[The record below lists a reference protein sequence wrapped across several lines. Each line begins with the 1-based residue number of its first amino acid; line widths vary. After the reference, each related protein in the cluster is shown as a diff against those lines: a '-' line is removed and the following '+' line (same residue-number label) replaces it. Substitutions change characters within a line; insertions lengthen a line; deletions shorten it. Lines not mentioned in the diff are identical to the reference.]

1 MTIAA
6 ILEGQRGQ
14 LVSVPEDMTLGD
26 VVALLAERRIGAV
39 PVMRGSAVVG
49 ILSER
54 DVVYGLAR
62 EGADLLARTA
72 GAVMTAPV
80 IHAEPAMTALQ
91 GLSLMTERRI
101 RHLPVIDRGEI
112 VGIVSIGDLVK
123 HRIRAI
129 ETEAETMRAYIQA
142 T

>member
-6 ILEGQRGQ
+6 ILEGQRGPP
-14 LVSVPEDMTLGD
+14 VSVPEDLKVRD

-39 PVMRGSAVVG
+39 PVLRGTAVVG

-54 DVVYGLAR
+54 DIVYGIAR
-62 EGADLLARTA
+62 EGADLLERTA
-72 GAVMTAPV
+72 GEVMTAPV

-101 RHLPVIDRGEI
+101 RHLPVIAGGEM

-129 ETEAETMRAYIQA
+129 EIEAETMRAYIQA